1 MVNMKM
7 ERISLRY
14 RSLSE
19 IVGSADGMSIIT
31 LTDESEERAL
41 NIICDKTMA
50 AQLQLRSEQVAIC
63 KSLLPEVLTAM
74 LQEYVDLKDLEIT
87 VYDIRDGQYLVS
99 LMNSDN
105 YFIRQIRMSDAIL
118 LHVISN
124 IPISIDKKLMQAQSV
139 TFRPNVERVSIP
151 INVLETD
158 KLREELGKAVEEEDY
173 RLASYINEE
182 LKRREE
188 GAES

>member
-139 TFRPNVERVSIP
+139 PFRPNVEHVSIP

>member
-31 LTDESEERAL
+31 LTDESEKRAL

-139 TFRPNVERVSIP
+139 PFRPNVERVSIP

>member
-139 TFRPNVERVSIP
+139 PFRPNVERVSIP

>member
-1 MVNMKM
+1 
-7 ERISLRY
+7 
-14 RSLSE
+14 
-19 IVGSADGMSIIT
+19 
-31 LTDESEERAL
+31 
-41 NIICDKTMA
+41 
-50 AQLQLRSEQVAIC
+50 
-63 KSLLPEVLTAM
+63 M

-139 TFRPNVERVSIP
+139 PFRPNVERVSIP

>member
-41 NIICDKTMA
+41 NIICDKIMA

-139 TFRPNVERVSIP
+139 PFRPNVERVSIP

>member
-139 TFRPNVERVSIP
+139 PFRPNVERVSIP

-173 RLASYINEE
+173 RLASYISEE

>member
-41 NIICDKTMA
+41 NIICDKIMA

-99 LMNSDN
+99 LMNSDD

-139 TFRPNVERVSIP
+139 PFRPNVERVSIP

>member
-63 KSLLPEVLTAM
+63 KSLLPEVLMAM

-139 TFRPNVERVSIP
+139 PFRPNVERVSIP

-173 RLASYINEE
+173 RLASYISEE

>member
-31 LTDESEERAL
+31 LTDDSEERAL

-50 AQLQLRSEQVAIC
+50 AQLQLRSEQVTIC

-139 TFRPNVERVSIP
+139 PFRPNVERVSIP

>member
-31 LTDESEERAL
+31 LTDEAEERAL

-139 TFRPNVERVSIP
+139 PFRPNVERVSIP

>member
-63 KSLLPEVLTAM
+63 KSLLPEVLMAM

-139 TFRPNVERVSIP
+139 PFRPNVERVSIP

>member
-74 LQEYVDLKDLEIT
+74 LREYVDLKDLEIT

-139 TFRPNVERVSIP
+139 PFRPNVERVSIP

>member
-50 AQLQLRSEQVAIC
+50 AQLQLRSEQVTIC
-63 KSLLPEVLTAM
+63 KS
-74 LQEYVDLKDLEIT
+74 QEYVDLKDLEIT

-139 TFRPNVERVSIP
+139 PFRPNVERVSIP